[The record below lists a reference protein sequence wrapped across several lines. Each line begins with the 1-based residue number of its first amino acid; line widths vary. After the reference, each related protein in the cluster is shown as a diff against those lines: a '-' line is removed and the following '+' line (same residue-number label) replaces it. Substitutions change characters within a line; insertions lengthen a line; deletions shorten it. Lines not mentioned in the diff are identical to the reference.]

1 MIPFKLTMSGAFI
14 RVQMQQKLGGG
25 RAGEKT
31 MTFAHL
37 LRPGQIGSMT
47 LRNRIFM
54 TPMGS
59 NLADED
65 GISGDRLRAY
75 YGARAK
81 GGAALITMGSV
92 SVGYPEGS
100 SNWRQEAIS
109 HERHMPGVRA
119 LAEEVHKHGAK
130 LAMQLH
136 HAGLVAMNDMLAGR
150 PIWTPS
156 VPAVAKN
163 DGDMFDGF
171 LEDELA
177 IFTAP
182 FAAMG
187 EPNYRVMD
195 KQDISYV
202 IDLFAKAA
210 VRAKEC
216 GVDAVEIHA
225 GHGYL
230 VSCFL
235 NPLINQRT
243 DEYGGSIENRARFL
257 CEVIRGVR
265 AAVGPDMP
273 IWPRL
278 DSQHFLIDGGI
289 TVEDA
294 AMTARL
300 AQEAGADA
308 IHVTADGHPGRGLT
322 YSAGHATDIRNG
334 FVEAAA
340 RIKAAVTVP
349 VICPGRI
356 EPADASRFIEE
367 GKLDFVT
374 MGRKLLA
381 DPELP
386 NKLAQGTPEAVR
398 PCIYCYTC
406 ISQIFF
412 SRPVKCA
419 VNPETGFERER
430 ALVPA
435 AAGKHFA
442 VIGGGPAGME
452 AARRLARQG
461 HRVTLIEAGGA
472 LGGTARFA
480 SIAYA
485 PNEGIVNWLRLQ
497 VARTPGI
504 TVMLNTTATPELL
517 SRLAPDEVVVAT
529 GARRELPPL
538 PGADQDFVFSGDEMR
553 SLMLAQNLDG
563 LSHKVGAGTRLA
575 MTLGKISGLTAK
587 PQFVRRA
594 SQHWM
599 PLGHEIVII
608 GGELVGLELA
618 EFLAQRGRKVTILEQ
633 ASRFGKGLQVVRRWR
648 VLDELKHLGVTLLPD
663 AEDIRIGDHTVSYAN
678 KAGQVRTL
686 AADHVI
692 VAQGASGDSRL
703 AETLQM
709 AGLRVHSIGDANGVG
724 YIEGAMQDAAELARS
739 FRGEAA

>member
-1 MIPFKLTMSGAFI
+1 MSF
-14 RVQMQQKLGGG
+14 R
-25 RAGEKT
+25 
-31 MTFAHL
+31 HL
-37 LRPGQIGSMT
+37 LAPGRIGAMP

-65 GISGDRLRAY
+65 GITGDRLRAY
-75 YGARAK
+75 YEARAR

-92 SVGYPEGS
+92 SIGYPEGS
-100 SNWRQEAIS
+100 GNWRNEAIS
-109 HERHMPGVRA
+109 DERHVPGVRA
-119 LAEEVHKHGAK
+119 LADAVHGHGAK
-130 LAMQLH
+130 LAMQLQ

-156 VPAVAKN
+156 IPAVGKG
-163 DGDMFDGF
+163 DGDMMEGF

-187 EPNYRVMD
+187 EPNYKVMTA
-195 KQDISYV
+195 QDIERLV
-202 IDLFAKAA
+202 QMFAGAA
-210 VRAKEC
+210 ERAKRA

-230 VSCFL
+230 ISSFL
-235 NPLINQRT
+235 NPLINQRE
-243 DEYGGSIENRARFL
+243 DEYGGSIENRSRLL
-257 CEVIRGVR
+257 CEIIRGIR
-265 AAVGPDMP
+265 SAVGPDMP

-294 AMTARL
+294 ATTARL

-308 IHVTADGHPGRGLT
+308 IHVSADGHPGRGLT
-322 YSAGHATDIRNG
+322 YSTGHATDIRNG

-340 RIKAAVTVP
+340 RIKARVDIP

-356 EPADASRFIEE
+356 EPQDADRFIAA

-381 DPELP
+381 DPALP
-386 NKLAQGTPEAVR
+386 NKLKAGKSDAVR
-398 PCIYCYTC
+398 PCVYCYTC

-430 ALVPA
+430 ALHA
-435 AAGKHFA
+435 TASTRHIA

-452 AARRLARQG
+452 AARRAAANG
-461 HRVTLIEAGGA
+461 HRVTLIEATGG

-485 PNEGIVNWLRLQ
+485 PNQGIVDWLKREIAAQANVTVRLNM
-497 VARTPGI
+497 R
-504 TVMLNTTATPELL
+504 ATPELL
-517 SRLAPDEVVVAT
+517 REIALDEVIVAT
-529 GARRELPPL
+529 GARRELPPI
-538 PGADQDFVFSGDEMR
+538 PGADRDNVFSGDEMR
-553 SLMLAQNLDG
+553 SLMLAQDLDQLNG
-563 LSHKVGAGTRLA
+563 KIDGKTRLMMRA
-575 MTLGKISGLTAK
+575 GKLTGLTAR
-587 PQFVRRA
+587 PGFVRTA
-594 SQHWM
+594 SDYWM
-599 PLGHEIVII
+599 PFGKQVVII

-618 EFLAQRGRKVTILEQ
+618 EFLAKRGRRIVVIDE
-633 ASRFGKGLQVVRRWR
+633 APRMGAGLQVVRRWR
-648 VLDELKHLGVTLLPD
+648 VLDELKHLDVKLLPGV
-663 AEDIRIGDHTVSYAN
+663 ADIAIGDRTVSYVN
-678 KAGQVRTL
+678 GFGQRRTVG
-686 AADHVI
+686 ADQVI
-692 VAQGASGDSRL
+692 IAKGAQGDTRL
-703 AETLQM
+703 ADMLRD
-709 AGLRVHSIGDANGVG
+709 AGFDVRSIGDANGVG
-724 YIEGAMQDAAELARS
+724 YIEGAMQDAADAVVAI
-739 FRGEAA
+739 G

>member
-1 MIPFKLTMSGAFI
+1 MSF
-14 RVQMQQKLGGG
+14 R
-25 RAGEKT
+25 
-31 MTFAHL
+31 HL
-37 LRPGQIGSMT
+37 LAPGRIGAMP

-65 GISGDRLRAY
+65 GITGDRLRAY
-75 YGARAK
+75 YEARAK

-92 SVGYPEGS
+92 SIGYPEGS
-100 SNWRQEAIS
+100 GNWRNEAIS
-109 HERHMPGVRA
+109 DERHVPGVRA
-119 LAEEVHKHGAK
+119 LADAVHAHGAK
-130 LAMQLH
+130 LAMQLQ

-156 VPAVAKN
+156 IPAVGKG
-163 DGDMFDGF
+163 DGDMMEGF

-187 EPNYRVMD
+187 EPDYKVMTA
-195 KQDISYV
+195 QDIERLV
-202 IDLFAKAA
+202 QMFAGAA
-210 VRAKEC
+210 ERAKRA

-230 VSCFL
+230 ISSFL
-235 NPLINQRT
+235 NPLINQRK
-243 DEYGGSIENRARFL
+243 DEYGGSIENRSRLL
-257 CEVIRGVR
+257 CEIIRGIR
-265 AAVGPDMP
+265 SAVGPDMP

-294 AMTARL
+294 ATTARL

-308 IHVTADGHPGRGLT
+308 IHVSADGHPGRGLT
-322 YSAGHATDIRNG
+322 YSTGHATDIRNG

-340 RIKAAVTVP
+340 RIKARVDIP

-356 EPADASRFIEE
+356 EPQDADRFIAA

-381 DPELP
+381 DPALP
-386 NKLAQGTPEAVR
+386 NKLKAGKSDAVR
-398 PCIYCYTC
+398 PCVYCYTC

-430 ALVPA
+430 ALHA
-435 AAGKHFA
+435 TASTRHIA

-452 AARRLARQG
+452 AARRAAANG
-461 HRVTLIEAGGA
+461 HRVTLIEATGG

-485 PNEGIVNWLRLQ
+485 PNQGIVDWLKREIAAQANVTVRLNM
-497 VARTPGI
+497 R
-504 TVMLNTTATPELL
+504 ATPELL
-517 SRLAPDEVVVAT
+517 REIAPDEVIVAT
-529 GARRELPPL
+529 GARRELPPI
-538 PGADQDFVFSGDEMR
+538 PGADRDNVFSGDEMR
-553 SLMLAQNLDG
+553 SLMLAQDLDQLNG
-563 LSHKVGAGTRLA
+563 KIDGKTRLMMRA
-575 MTLGKISGLTAK
+575 GKLTGLTAR
-587 PQFVRRA
+587 PGFVRTA
-594 SQHWM
+594 SDYWM
-599 PLGHEIVII
+599 PFGKQVVII

-618 EFLAQRGRKVTILEQ
+618 EFLAKRGRRIVVIDE
-633 ASRFGKGLQVVRRWR
+633 APRMGAGLQVVRRWR
-648 VLDELKHLGVTLLPD
+648 VLDELKHLDVKLLPGV
-663 AEDIRIGDHTVSYAN
+663 ADIAIGDRTVSYVN
-678 KAGQVRTL
+678 GFGQRRTVG
-686 AADHVI
+686 ADQVI
-692 VAQGASGDSRL
+692 IAKGAQGDTRL
-703 AETLQM
+703 ADMLRD
-709 AGLRVHSIGDANGVG
+709 AGFDVRSIGDANGVG
-724 YIEGAMQDAAELARS
+724 YIEGAMQDAADAVVAI
-739 FRGEAA
+739 G

>member
-1 MIPFKLTMSGAFI
+1 MSF
-14 RVQMQQKLGGG
+14 R
-25 RAGEKT
+25 
-31 MTFAHL
+31 HL
-37 LRPGQIGSMT
+37 LAPGRIGAMP

-65 GISGDRLRAY
+65 GITGDRLRAY
-75 YGARAK
+75 YEARAR

-92 SVGYPEGS
+92 SIGYPEGS
-100 SNWRQEAIS
+100 GNWRNEAIS
-109 HERHMPGVRA
+109 DERHVPGVRA
-119 LAEEVHKHGAK
+119 LADAVHGHGAK
-130 LAMQLH
+130 LAMQLQ

-156 VPAVAKN
+156 IPAVGKG
-163 DGDMFDGF
+163 DGDMMEGF

-187 EPNYRVMD
+187 EPNYKVMTA
-195 KQDISYV
+195 QDIERLV
-202 IDLFAKAA
+202 QMFAGAA
-210 VRAKEC
+210 ERAKRA

-230 VSCFL
+230 ISSFL
-235 NPLINQRT
+235 NPLINQRE
-243 DEYGGSIENRARFL
+243 DEYGGSIENRSRLL
-257 CEVIRGVR
+257 CEIIRGIR
-265 AAVGPDMP
+265 SAVGPDMP

-294 AMTARL
+294 ATTARL

-308 IHVTADGHPGRGLT
+308 IHVSADGHPGRGLT
-322 YSAGHATDIRNG
+322 YSTGHATDIRNG

-340 RIKAAVTVP
+340 RIKARVDIP

-356 EPADASRFIEE
+356 EPQDADGFIAA

-381 DPELP
+381 DPALP
-386 NKLAQGTPEAVR
+386 NKLKAGKPDAVR
-398 PCIYCYTC
+398 PCVYCYTC

-430 ALVPA
+430 ALHA
-435 AAGKHFA
+435 TASTRHIA

-452 AARRLARQG
+452 AARRAAANG
-461 HRVTLIEAGGA
+461 HRVTLIEATGG

-485 PNEGIVNWLRLQ
+485 PNQGIVDWLKREIMAEPN
-497 VARTPGI
+497 V
-504 TVMLNTTATPELL
+504 TVRLNTRAAPELL
-517 SRLAPDEVVVAT
+517 REIAPDEVIVAT
-529 GARRELPPL
+529 GARRELPPI
-538 PGADQDFVFSGDEMR
+538 PGADRDNVFSGDEMR
-553 SLMLAQNLDG
+553 SLMLAQDLDQLNG
-563 LSHKVGAGTRLA
+563 KIDGKTRLMMRA
-575 MTLGKISGLTAK
+575 GKLTGLTAR
-587 PQFVRRA
+587 PGFVRTA
-594 SQHWM
+594 SGYWM
-599 PLGHEIVII
+599 PFGKQVVII

-618 EFLAQRGRKVTILEQ
+618 EFLAKRGRRIIVIDE
-633 ASRFGKGLQVVRRWR
+633 APRMGAGLQVVRRWR
-648 VLDELKHLGVTLLPD
+648 VLDELKHLDVKLLPGV
-663 AEDIRIGDHTVSYAN
+663 ADIAIGDRTVSYMN
-678 KAGQVRTL
+678 GFGQRRTVG
-686 AADHVI
+686 ADQVI
-692 VAQGASGDSRL
+692 IAKGAQGDTRL
-703 AETLQM
+703 ADMLRE
-709 AGLRVHSIGDANGVG
+709 AGFDVRSIGDANGVG
-724 YIEGAMQDAAELARS
+724 YIEGAMQDAADAVVAI
-739 FRGEAA
+739 G

>member
-1 MIPFKLTMSGAFI
+1 
-14 RVQMQQKLGGG
+14 
-25 RAGEKT
+25 
-31 MTFAHL
+31 MTFTNL
-37 LRPGQIGSMT
+37 LRPGQIGSMQ

-81 GGAALITMGSV
+81 GGVALITMGSV
-92 SVGYPEGS
+92 SIGFPEGS

-109 HERHMPGVRA
+109 HERHMAGVRA
-119 LAEEVHKHGAK
+119 LADEVHKHGSK

-136 HAGLVAMNDMLAGR
+136 HAGLVAMNDMLANR

-156 VPAVAKN
+156 VPAVAKD

-195 KQDISYV
+195 KEDISYIV
-202 IDLFAKAA
+202 DMFARAA

-243 DEYGGSIENRARFL
+243 DEYGGTIENRARFL
-257 CEVIRGVR
+257 CDIIRGIR

-278 DSQHFLIDGGI
+278 DSQHFLIDGGV

-294 AMTARL
+294 ATTARL

-308 IHVTADGHPGRGLT
+308 IHVSADGHPGRGLT
-322 YSAGHATDIRNG
+322 YSTGHATDFQNG

-340 RIKAAVTVP
+340 RIKAAVSIP

-356 EPADASRFIEE
+356 EPADASRFIGE

-381 DPELP
+381 DPELA
-386 NKLAQGTPEAVR
+386 NKLAAGDPEEVR
-398 PCIYCYTC
+398 PCVYCYTC

-430 ALVPA
+430 ALVQA
-435 AAGKHFA
+435 ASAKHFA
-442 VIGGGPAGME
+442 VIGGGPGGME
-452 AARRLARQG
+452 AARRLALQG
-461 HRVTLIEAGGA
+461 HRVTLIEASDR

-485 PNEGIVNWLRLQ
+485 PNEGIVNWLRRQ
-497 VARTPGI
+497 VARTPNI
-504 TVMLNTTATPELL
+504 SVMLNTTATPEFLA
-517 SRLAPDEVVVAT
+517 RIAPDEVVVAT
-529 GARRELPPL
+529 GARRDLPPL
-538 PGADQDFVFSGDEMR
+538 PGADQNFVFSGDEMR
-553 SLMLAQNLDG
+553 SLMLAQNLDS

-575 MTLGKISGLTAK
+575 MKLGKVSGLTAR
-587 PQFVRRA
+587 PEFVRQA
-594 SQHWM
+594 SRHWM
-599 PLGHEIVII
+599 PFGREIVII

-618 EFLAQRGRKVTILEQ
+618 EFLALRGRKVTVIEQ

-648 VLDELKHLGVTLLPD
+648 VLDDLKHLGVTLLPD
-663 AEDIRIGDHTVSYAN
+663 ADDIRIGDRTVSYAN

-686 AADHVI
+686 AADHVV
-692 VAQGASGDSRL
+692 VAQGATGDTRL
-703 AETLQM
+703 ADELRRS
-709 AGLRVHSIGDANGVG
+709 GLTVHIIGDANGVG
-724 YIEGAMQDAAELARS
+724 YIEGAMESAAELARAY
-739 FRGEAA
+739 RGEVA

>member
-1 MIPFKLTMSGAFI
+1 MSF
-14 RVQMQQKLGGG
+14 R
-25 RAGEKT
+25 
-31 MTFAHL
+31 HL
-37 LRPGQIGSMT
+37 LAPGRIGAMP

-65 GISGDRLRAY
+65 GITGDRLRAY
-75 YGARAK
+75 YEARAR

-92 SVGYPEGS
+92 SIGYPEGS
-100 SNWRQEAIS
+100 GNWRNEAIS
-109 HERHMPGVRA
+109 DERHVPGVRA
-119 LAEEVHKHGAK
+119 LADAVHGHGAK
-130 LAMQLH
+130 LAMQLQ

-156 VPAVAKN
+156 IPAVGKG
-163 DGDMFDGF
+163 DGDMMEGF

-187 EPNYRVMD
+187 EPNYKVMTA
-195 KQDISYV
+195 QDIERLV
-202 IDLFAKAA
+202 QMFAGAA
-210 VRAKEC
+210 ERAKRA

-230 VSCFL
+230 ISSFL
-235 NPLINQRT
+235 NPLINQRE
-243 DEYGGSIENRARFL
+243 DEYGGSIENRSRLL
-257 CEVIRGVR
+257 CEIIRGIR
-265 AAVGPDMP
+265 SAVGPDMP

-294 AMTARL
+294 ATTARL

-308 IHVTADGHPGRGLT
+308 IHVSADGHPGRGLT
-322 YSAGHATDIRNG
+322 YSTGHATDIRNG

-340 RIKAAVTVP
+340 RIKARVDIP

-356 EPADASRFIEE
+356 EPQDADRFIAA

-381 DPELP
+381 DPALP
-386 NKLAQGTPEAVR
+386 NKLKAGKSDAVR
-398 PCIYCYTC
+398 PCVYCYTC

-430 ALVPA
+430 ALHA
-435 AAGKHFA
+435 TASTRHIA

-452 AARRLARQG
+452 AARRAAANG
-461 HRVTLIEAGGA
+461 HRVTLIEATGG

-485 PNEGIVNWLRLQ
+485 PNQGIVDWLKREIAAQANVTVRLNM
-497 VARTPGI
+497 R
-504 TVMLNTTATPELL
+504 ATPELL
-517 SRLAPDEVVVAT
+517 REIAPDEVIVAT
-529 GARRELPPL
+529 GARRELPPI
-538 PGADQDFVFSGDEMR
+538 PGADRDNVFSGDEMR
-553 SLMLAQNLDG
+553 SLMLAQDLDQLNG
-563 LSHKVGAGTRLA
+563 KIDGKTRLMMRA
-575 MTLGKISGLTAK
+575 GKLTGLTAR
-587 PQFVRRA
+587 PGFVRTA
-594 SQHWM
+594 SDYWM
-599 PLGHEIVII
+599 PFGKQVVII

-618 EFLAQRGRKVTILEQ
+618 EFLAKRGRRIVVIDE
-633 ASRFGKGLQVVRRWR
+633 APRMGAGLQVVRRWR
-648 VLDELKHLGVTLLPD
+648 VLDELKHLDVKLLPGV
-663 AEDIRIGDHTVSYAN
+663 ADIAIGDRTVSYVN
-678 KAGQVRTL
+678 GFGQRRTVG
-686 AADHVI
+686 ADQVI
-692 VAQGASGDSRL
+692 IAKGAQGDTRL
-703 AETLQM
+703 ADMLRD
-709 AGLRVHSIGDANGVG
+709 AGFDVRSIGDANGVG
-724 YIEGAMQDAAELARS
+724 YIEGAMQDAADAVVAI
-739 FRGEAA
+739 G

>member
-1 MIPFKLTMSGAFI
+1 MSF
-14 RVQMQQKLGGG
+14 R
-25 RAGEKT
+25 
-31 MTFAHL
+31 HL
-37 LRPGQIGSMT
+37 LAPGRIGAMP

-65 GISGDRLRAY
+65 GITGDRLRAY
-75 YGARAK
+75 YEARAK

-92 SVGYPEGS
+92 SIGYPEGS
-100 SNWRQEAIS
+100 GNWRNEAIS
-109 HERHMPGVRA
+109 DERHVPGVRA
-119 LAEEVHKHGAK
+119 LADAVHAHGAK
-130 LAMQLH
+130 LAMQLQ

-156 VPAVAKN
+156 IPAVGKG
-163 DGDMFDGF
+163 DGDMMEGF

-187 EPNYRVMD
+187 EPDYKVMTA
-195 KQDISYV
+195 QDIERLV
-202 IDLFAKAA
+202 QMFAGAA
-210 VRAKEC
+210 ERAKRA

-230 VSCFL
+230 ISSFL
-235 NPLINQRT
+235 NPLINQRK
-243 DEYGGSIENRARFL
+243 DEYGGSIENRSRLL
-257 CEVIRGVR
+257 CEIIRGIR
-265 AAVGPDMP
+265 SAVGPDMP

-294 AMTARL
+294 ATTARL

-308 IHVTADGHPGRGLT
+308 IHVSADGHPGRGLT
-322 YSAGHATDIRNG
+322 YSTGHATDIRNG

-340 RIKAAVTVP
+340 RIKARVDIP

-356 EPADASRFIEE
+356 EPQDADRFIAA

-381 DPELP
+381 DPALP
-386 NKLAQGTPEAVR
+386 NKLKAGKSDAVR
-398 PCIYCYTC
+398 PCVYCYTC

-430 ALVPA
+430 ALHA
-435 AAGKHFA
+435 TASTRHIA

-452 AARRLARQG
+452 AARRAAANG
-461 HRVTLIEAGGA
+461 HRVTLIEATGG

-485 PNEGIVNWLRLQ
+485 PNQGIVDWLKREIMAEPN
-497 VARTPGI
+497 V
-504 TVMLNTTATPELL
+504 TVRLNTRATPELL
-517 SRLAPDEVVVAT
+517 REIAPDEVIVAT
-529 GARRELPPL
+529 GARRELPPI
-538 PGADQDFVFSGDEMR
+538 PGADRDNVFSGDEMR
-553 SLMLAQNLDG
+553 SLMLAQDLDQLNG
-563 LSHKVGAGTRLA
+563 KIDGKTRLMMRA
-575 MTLGKISGLTAK
+575 GKLTGLTGR
-587 PQFVRRA
+587 PGFVRTA
-594 SQHWM
+594 SDYWM
-599 PLGHEIVII
+599 PFGKQVVII

-618 EFLAQRGRKVTILEQ
+618 EFLAKRGRRIIVIDE
-633 ASRFGKGLQVVRRWR
+633 APRMGAGLQVVRRWR
-648 VLDELKHLGVTLLPD
+648 VLDELKHLDVKLLPGV
-663 AEDIRIGDHTVSYAN
+663 ADIAIGDRNVSYMN
-678 KAGQVRTL
+678 GFGQRRTVG
-686 AADHVI
+686 ADQVI
-692 VAQGASGDSRL
+692 IAKGAQGDTRL
-703 AETLQM
+703 ADMLRD
-709 AGLRVHSIGDANGVG
+709 AGFDVRSIGDANGVG
-724 YIEGAMQDAAELARS
+724 YIEGAMQDAADAVVAI
-739 FRGEAA
+739 G

>member
-1 MIPFKLTMSGAFI
+1 MSF
-14 RVQMQQKLGGG
+14 R
-25 RAGEKT
+25 
-31 MTFAHL
+31 HL
-37 LRPGQIGSMT
+37 LAPGRIGAMP

-65 GISGDRLRAY
+65 GITGDRLRAY
-75 YGARAK
+75 YEARAR

-92 SVGYPEGS
+92 SIGYPEGS
-100 SNWRQEAIS
+100 GNWRNEAIS
-109 HERHMPGVRA
+109 DERHVPGVRA
-119 LAEEVHKHGAK
+119 LADAVHGHGAK
-130 LAMQLH
+130 LAMQLQ

-156 VPAVAKN
+156 IPAVGKS
-163 DGDMFDGF
+163 DGDMMDGF

-187 EPNYRVMD
+187 EPNYKVMTA
-195 KQDISYV
+195 QDIERLV
-202 IDLFAKAA
+202 QMFAGAA
-210 VRAKEC
+210 ERAKRA

-230 VSCFL
+230 ISSFL
-235 NPLINQRT
+235 NPLINQRE
-243 DEYGGSIENRARFL
+243 DEYGGSIENRSRLL
-257 CEVIRGVR
+257 CEIIRGIR
-265 AAVGPDMP
+265 SAVGPDMP

-294 AMTARL
+294 ATTARL

-308 IHVTADGHPGRGLT
+308 IHVSADGHPGRGLT
-322 YSAGHATDIRNG
+322 YSTGHATDIRNG

-340 RIKAAVTVP
+340 RIKARVDIP

-356 EPADASRFIEE
+356 EPQDVDRFIAA

-381 DPELP
+381 DPALP
-386 NKLAQGTPEAVR
+386 NKLKAGKPDAVR
-398 PCIYCYTC
+398 PCVYCYTC

-430 ALVPA
+430 ALHA
-435 AAGKHFA
+435 TASTRHIA

-452 AARRLARQG
+452 AARRAAANG
-461 HRVTLIEAGGA
+461 HRVTLIEATGG

-485 PNEGIVNWLRLQ
+485 PNQGIVDWLKREIMAEPN
-497 VARTPGI
+497 V
-504 TVMLNTTATPELL
+504 TVRLNTRATPELL
-517 SRLAPDEVVVAT
+517 REIAPDEVIVAT
-529 GARRELPPL
+529 GARRELPPI
-538 PGADQDFVFSGDEMR
+538 PGADRDNVFSGDEMR
-553 SLMLAQNLDG
+553 SLMLAQDLDQLNG
-563 LSHKVGAGTRLA
+563 KIDGKTRLMMRA
-575 MTLGKISGLTAK
+575 GKLTGLTAR
-587 PQFVRRA
+587 PGFVRTA
-594 SQHWM
+594 SDYWM
-599 PLGHEIVII
+599 PFGKQVVII

-618 EFLAQRGRKVTILEQ
+618 EFLAKRGRRIVVIDE
-633 ASRFGKGLQVVRRWR
+633 APRMGAGLQVVRRWR
-648 VLDELKHLGVTLLPD
+648 VLDELKHLDVKLLSGV
-663 AEDIRIGDHTVSYAN
+663 ADIAIGDRTVSYVN
-678 KAGQVRTL
+678 GFGQRRTV
-686 AADHVI
+686 AADQVI
-692 VAQGASGDSRL
+692 IAKGAQGDIHL
-703 AETLQM
+703 ADLLRH
-709 AGLRVHSIGDANGVG
+709 AGFKVCSIGDANGVG
-724 YIEGAMQDAAELARS
+724 YIEGAMQDAAD
-739 FRGEAA
+739 AAVAIG